1 MPVTQEQ
8 IEQYVAVLIAADI
21 SPSAFGEFMI
31 RSKLFID
38 LRALETGLDILA
50 RQRSETLAQ
59 FDQQEAVLRT
69 QIESKRQEIEALA
82 A

>member
-21 SPSAFGEFMI
+21 TPSAFGEFMI

-50 RQRSETLAQ
+50 RQRSEALAQ
-59 FDQQEAVLRT
+59 FDQQEAGLRA

>member
-21 SPSAFGEFMI
+21 TPSAFGELMI

-50 RQRSETLAQ
+50 RQRSEALAQ
-59 FDQQEAVLRT
+59 FDQQEAVLRG

>member
-1 MPVTQEQ
+1 
-8 IEQYVAVLIAADI
+8 
-21 SPSAFGEFMI
+21 MI

-38 LRALETGLDILA
+38 LRALETGLDIVA
-50 RQRSETLAQ
+50 RQRSEALAQ
-59 FDQQEAVLRT
+59 FDQQEAVLRA

>member
-1 MPVTQEQ
+1 M
-8 IEQYVAVLIAADI
+8 AN
-21 SPSAFGEFMI
+21 SRGAFGEFMI

-59 FDQQEAVLRT
+59 FDQQEAVLRA

>member
-1 MPVTQEQ
+1 
-8 IEQYVAVLIAADI
+8 
-21 SPSAFGEFMI
+21 MI

-50 RQRSETLAQ
+50 RQRSEALAQ
-59 FDQQEAVLRT
+59 FDQQEAVLRG